1 MIRVA
6 EHVARTD
13 TGHQRATNEDSYLE
27 RAPVFVVA
35 DGMGG
40 AQAGEVASQLAIGHF
55 ADGLPGE
62 EAEGS
67 ERRLARA
74 VHAANSEIHELSG
87 ADPRRAGMGTT
98 LTAAYVGRGQVSFA
112 HVGDSRAYRL
122 RDGELERI
130 TEDHSLVE
138 ELLRQGRLTEEEAEE
153 HPQRSIITRALGPEP
168 EVEVDTFTVAA
179 EDGDVYLICSDGL
192 TSMVAESTVAQ
203 IMREASDI
211 ASAAERLVAAALDAG
226 GRDNVTVVLFRIEE
240 VGGADDP
247 PTEALTPASVP
258 VDAVVGADGDEP
270 AEGADAEPDSAAG
283 ADGPLGREVPTVES
297 AVSALAAPRRL
308 IARPAR
314 SHRRSPRMPRPDAR
328 RRGRHH
334 RLRRRLAIGG
344 VLVFV
349 IGAVAVA
356 ALLAAQSVYFI
367 GSDSNGQVTVFNG
380 LPYSLP
386 GGVRLYTS
394 YFISG
399 VTVAE
404 LSKLEQH
411 RLFNNELR
419 SQQAATRL
427 VSQLELDQIAG
438 Q

>member
-74 VHAANSEIHELSG
+74 VLAANAEIHALSE
-87 ADPRRAGMGTT
+87 ADSRRAGMGTT

-122 RDGELERI
+122 RGGELERI

-179 EDGDVYLICSDGL
+179 QDGDVYLICSDGL
-192 TSMVAESTVAQ
+192 TSMVAESTVAA
-203 IMREASDI
+203 IMREAPDI
-211 ASAAERLVAAALDAG
+211 ATAADGLIAAALDAG

-247 PTEALTPASVP
+247 PTEALAPASMP
-258 VDAVVGADGDEP
+258 AEAVDVGAEV
-270 AEGADAEPDSAAG
+270 DAEPESVTGAG
-283 ADGPLGREVPTVES
+283 VESEAPTVES
-297 AVSALAAPRRL
+297 VVTPAPAPRRL

-314 SHRRSPRMPRPDAR
+314 SRRRAPRMPRSPVGAR
-328 RRGRHH
+328 GHH
-334 RLRRRLAIGG
+334 RLRRRLTISG
-344 VLVFV
+344 VLLFV
-349 IGAVAVA
+349 LGAIAVG
-356 ALLAAQSVYFI
+356 ALLAGQSVYFI
-367 GSDSNGQVTVFNG
+367 GTDSNGQVTVFNG

-386 GGVRLYTS
+386 DGVRLYTS
-394 YFISG
+394 YFVSG

-404 LSKLEQH
+404 LSQLERH

-419 SQQAATRL
+419 SQQAATHL

>member
-6 EHVARTD
+6 EHVARSD
-13 TGHQRATNEDSYLE
+13 TGHQRATNEDSHLE

-40 AQAGEVASQLAIGHF
+40 AQAGEVASRLAVSHF
-55 ADGLPGE
+55 AEGLPGE

-74 VHAANSEIHELSG
+74 VQEANAEIHALSE
-87 ADPRRAGMGTT
+87 ADARRAGMGTT

-179 EDGDVYLICSDGL
+179 ADGDVYLICSDGL
-192 TSMVAESTVAQ
+192 TSMVADGALAD
-203 IMREASDI
+203 IMREAPDI
-211 ASAAERLVAAALDAG
+211 TTAADRLVAAALEAG
-226 GRDNVTVVLFRIEE
+226 GRDNVTVVLFRIED
-240 VGGADDP
+240 VAGADDP
-247 PTEALTPASVP
+247 PTEALALASVP
-258 VDAVVGADGDEP
+258 AGELPAEVQAEAAGAAPEADSDTELDTEP
-270 AEGADAEPDSAAG
+270 APVAEGAP
-283 ADGPLGREVPTVES
+283 
-297 AVSALAAPRRL
+297 AVRRL
-308 IARPAR
+308 VAR
-314 SHRRSPRMPRPDAR
+314 SAREHRRAPRMPRAPS
-328 RRGRHH
+328 RGRRPRH
-334 RLRRRLAIGG
+334 RRRLVMGGALVVVLGAIAIG
-344 VLVFV
+344 
-349 IGAVAVA
+349 
-356 ALLAAQSVYFI
+356 ALLAAQAVYFV
-367 GSDSNGQVTVFNG
+367 GTDEHGQVTVFNG
-380 LPYSLP
+380 LPYTLP
-386 GGVRLYTS
+386 GGLRLYTQ
-394 YFISG
+394 YFVSG
-399 VTVAE
+399 ITVAE
-404 LSKLEQH
+404 LSPLERH
-411 RLFNNELR
+411 RLFTNELR
-419 SQQAATRL
+419 SQQSATHL